1 MSESPSKKNK
11 MASSLDQLKEMTVVV
26 ADTGDFE
33 SKWRTPVLPYHAE
46 AAPHIC
52 PGTCASPGVCG
63 QAVGVFPGDLGNA

>member
-33 SKWRTPVLPYHAE
+33 SKCHHLFVARHTWPSNPTRA
-46 AAPHIC
+46 
-52 PGTCASPGVCG
+52 GVCG
-63 QAVGVFPGDLGNA
+63 CDVGVFS

>member
-33 SKWRTPVLPYHAE
+33 SKCHHLFVAPAHLALQPY
-46 AAPHIC
+46 
-52 PGTCASPGVCG
+52 PGRRVW
-63 QAVGVFPGDLGNA
+63 V